1 MMLLSRM
8 SSSSSFL
15 NPIPLNPPRNNLPRF
30 HLLQLSKS
38 SISLSKSHVFYAS
51 SSSSSSNSNSSS
63 SGSDRD
69 ALLWLREE
77 QRWLREEQRWLRE
90 EQRWFRERDSLLTE
104 IQSLKLRIQA
114 LEDRISVS
122 GTDGLHDPG
131 ANVGPLLQV
140 LKETSLIPESGS
152 SANPIVLEETK
163 EEEEEE
169 TAESAPPALI
179 VDVEREEKV
188 RKALKMGNEGDEFCG
203 CILSLLQEAL
213 SELGFYSGEEDMEYS
228 WFSSGTERA
237 VKTWQAT
244 LSVPEDGIMSTE
256 LLERLYKSTR
266 TDAVTPTDKKRDED
280 GNGAAVPSVT
290 EISDMQKKV
299 VKEEGGR
306 EAGMSKHRVFLLGEN
321 RWEEPSRL
329 VGKSKE
335 GNVNMVRKVT
345 KCLTCRDEGRLM
357 CTECDGTGEPNIEPQ
372 FMEWIGEDTKCAY
385 CEGQGFTIC
394 DACQGKTI
402 A

>member
-1 MMLLSRM
+1 M

-169 TAESAPPALI
+169 TG
-179 VDVEREEKV
+179 EEKV
-188 RKALKMGNEGDEFCG
+188 RKALKMGNEGDEVREM
-203 CILSLLQEAL
+203 QEAL

-266 TDAVTPTDKKRDED
+266 TDAVTPTDKKRDERKSHFNVPLKED

-357 CTECDGTGEPNIEPQ
+357 CTG